1 MKIRKGD
8 RVVVMAGK
16 DRTARGKVLKADP
29 ERNRVLVEGVNKV
42 KRHEKVRPTQ
52 RGGQTGGITE
62 REAWIHASNVQPIS
76 PDDDKPTRVKYGV
89 DSDGNKVRLCA
100 RTGAELKNRD

>member
-16 DRTARGKVLKADP
+16 DRTARGKVIKADP
-29 ERNRVLVEGVNKV
+29 ARNRVLVEGVNVV
-42 KRHEKVRPTQ
+42 KRHEKVRPTE
-52 RGGQTGGITE
+52 RGGQRGGITE
-62 REAWIHASNVQPIS
+62 REAWIDASNVQPIS
-76 PDDDKPTRVKYGV
+76 PDDDKPTRVAYRI
-89 DSDGNKVRLCA
+89 DGDGKKVRVCA

>member
-1 MKIRKGD
+1 MKIRQRH
-8 RVVVMAGK
+8 RVVVMPGK
-16 DRTARGKVLKADP
+16 DRTARGQVLKVDP
-29 ERNRVLVEGVNKV
+29 PRNRVLVEGVNRV

-76 PDDDKPTRVKYGV
+76 PDDDKPTRVAYRI
-89 DSDGNKVRLCA
+89 DSDGRKIRVCA
-100 RTGAELKNRD
+100 RTGAELKARD